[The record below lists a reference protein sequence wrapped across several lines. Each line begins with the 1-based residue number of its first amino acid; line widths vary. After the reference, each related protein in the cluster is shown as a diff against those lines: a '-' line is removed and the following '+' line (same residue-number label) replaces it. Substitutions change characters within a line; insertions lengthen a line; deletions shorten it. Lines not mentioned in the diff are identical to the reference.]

1 MTNFIDLHTHSNA
14 SDGTCT
20 PTEVVQ
26 RAARKGLRAM
36 ALTDHDT
43 VSGVEEAMNAAVSLF
58 LPIQVIPG
66 TELSVAYKKQDIH
79 IVGLFVDH
87 CNKAFQDMTQ
97 LLIRRRQERNEEM
110 IRRFNKNGIP
120 VTYEELTQGNP
131 DAVITRAHFARYL
144 VEHQI
149 VKIPN
154 EAFKKYLDPGCP
166 YFIPREYIQPED
178 GIEIIR
184 KAGGVPILAHPLHY
198 KLPQKELEAL
208 IARLKDAG
216 LMGIEVKYS
225 NHTQQDE
232 YYASQ
237 LASRFHLL
245 PSGGSDFHGANKPA
259 IDIGTGRGS
268 LAVPYDYLES
278 LAAAVDYPL
287 S

>member
-1 MTNFIDLHTHSNA
+1 M
-14 SDGTCT
+14 
-20 PTEVVQ
+20 
-26 RAARKGLRAM
+26 
-36 ALTDHDT
+36 
-43 VSGVEEAMNAAVSLF
+43 
-58 LPIQVIPG
+58 
-66 TELSVAYKKQDIH
+66 
-79 IVGLFVDH
+79 
-87 CNKAFQDMTQ
+87 
-97 LLIRRRQERNEEM
+97 
-110 IRRFNKNGIP
+110 
-120 VTYEELTQGNP
+120 
-131 DAVITRAHFARYL
+131 
-144 VEHQI
+144 EHQI

-225 NHTQQDE
+225 NHTLQDE